1 MHIAQL
7 EAALELSRSSIRFYE
22 KEGLLTPERLDNG
35 YRDYSEEDLETLRR
49 IKLLRALGLPLED
62 IKALQAG
69 VLDLPVA
76 LRAQEDRLRRER
88 RQREAA
94 LSLCRT
100 LEGEGVAY
108 RELEARPYLE
118 ELSRLER
125 AGVWLQP
132 PAADSLPFAPCP
144 WRRFLARTLDRALL
158 TLLVLGLPSLVL
170 RWRPGEGLLWEL
182 FQNYLIWGLQF
193 LAEPLLLSTWGTT
206 PGKWIFG
213 LRVRNA
219 AGGKLTFWE
228 AVRRLGSIFRC
239 GEGYG
244 IPFYNLYRN
253 YKNYRACAD
262 GEVLPWDEGLAY
274 TLRDAKP
281 WRGAIWLAAAA
292 LDLGLAALVT
302 VNLTMP
308 PVRSGLTVAGF
319 ARNYND
325 IIRQYEFSSL
335 TLDPAGQWVTPEGV
349 LDLDGPP
356 PSFRYTTAGDGTL
369 TGLSFLYHTPPDL
382 FGSGAETQQTAALL
396 AMLAAQPE
404 AGLLNWLSL
413 VGEASARMGA
423 PFEDGTFTVAGL
435 TVTNETAYS
444 GYEVVGDAY
453 LVPVEG
459 EEQTFSQTFS
469 ITRTAE

>member
-1 MHIAQL
+1 M
-7 EAALELSRSSIRFYE
+7 
-22 KEGLLTPERLDNG
+22 
-35 YRDYSEEDLETLRR
+35 
-49 IKLLRALGLPLED
+49 
-62 IKALQAG
+62 
-69 VLDLPVA
+69 
-76 LRAQEDRLRRER
+76 
-88 RQREAA
+88 
-94 LSLCRT
+94 
-100 LEGEGVAY
+100 
-108 RELEARPYLE
+108 
-118 ELSRLER
+118 
-125 AGVWLQP
+125 
-132 PAADSLPFAPCP
+132 
-144 WRRFLARTLDRALL
+144 
-158 TLLVLGLPSLVL
+158 
-170 RWRPGEGLLWEL
+170 
-182 FQNYLIWGLQF
+182 
-193 LAEPLLLSTWGTT
+193 
-206 PGKWIFG
+206 
-213 LRVRNA
+213 
-219 AGGKLTFWE
+219 
-228 AVRRLGSIFRC
+228 
-239 GEGYG
+239 
-244 IPFYNLYRN
+244 
-253 YKNYRACAD
+253 
-262 GEVLPWDEGLAY
+262 LPWDEGLAY

-335 TLDPAGQWVTPEGV
+335 TLDPAGQWVTPVGV

-356 PSFRYTTAGDGTL
+356 LSFRYTTAVDGTL